1 MNNEEIELKFFVDSD
16 HSNEDV
22 VKVVEDALS
31 SYEIEKK
38 VQKSLGNIYYDT
50 KDLTLRNHDIGIRV
64 RSIDDTYEET
74 AKCSGIVVGGFH
86 KRVEYNIPLKDE
98 NIDIQLFP
106 AVMWH
111 GLDIEDIESRLEK
124 LFATNF
130 VRTRWDLKVGDR
142 ILAQVCYDVGTIEV
156 DNNVSPINEIELE
169 LIDGTLHELLEI
181 AKCLVRKDEISLHLD
196 SRSKAHRGYELA
208 KLTPV
213 PKAKSFCLLEGSELT
228 LMQEYFKMYIEH
240 EQILLSNFDLRSLSV
255 MTLAAYQLQKLSK
268 EREYDLIIPHL
279 LELEKI
285 ATDSDDKHEKFMK
298 LISSKHY
305 LLFILETY
313 GKLFNQ

>member
-16 HSNEDV
+16 HCDDDI
-22 VKVVEDALS
+22 VKVVEEALCC
-31 SYEIEKK
+31 YDLEMK
-38 VQKSLGNIYYDT
+38 VTKNLKNIYYDT

-64 RSIDDTYEET
+64 RKIDDTYEET

-111 GLDIEDIESRLEK
+111 GLDIEDIEERLEK

-130 VRTRWDLKVGDR
+130 VRTRWDLKDGDR
-142 ILAQVCYDVGTIEV
+142 VIAQVCYDVGTIEV
-156 DNNVSPINEIELE
+156 DEKVLPINEIELE
-169 LIDGTLHELLEI
+169 LIDGSLNELLDI
-181 AKCLVRKDEISLHLD
+181 ARCLVKKDEISLHLD
-196 SRSKAHRGYELA
+196 SRSKALRGYELA

-213 PKAKSFCLLEGSELT
+213 PKAKSFCVLEGT
-228 LMQEYFKMYIEH
+228 DMQLMQEYFKMYLEH

-255 MTLAAYQLQKLSK
+255 MTLSAYQLQKISK
-268 EREYDLIIPHL
+268 DAGYDLVIPHL
-279 LELEKI
+279 LEIEKI
-285 ATDSDDKHEKFMK
+285 ATDSDDKHKKFMK

-305 LLFILETY
+305 LLFILDTY
-313 GKLFNQ
+313 GKLINQ